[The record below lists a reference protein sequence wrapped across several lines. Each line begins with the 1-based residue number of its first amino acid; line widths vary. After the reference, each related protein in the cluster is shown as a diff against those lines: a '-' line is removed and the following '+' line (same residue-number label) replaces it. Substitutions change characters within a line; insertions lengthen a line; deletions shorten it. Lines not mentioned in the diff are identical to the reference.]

1 MGEVSRFRLYGR
13 GFLYVVVV
21 FSLLS
26 FFSDFLLMTKKEY
39 DELVDTLINLTI
51 DEVRDAVHQYS
62 DEEYD
67 I

>member
-1 MGEVSRFRLYGR
+1 
-13 GFLYVVVV
+13 
-21 FSLLS
+21 
-26 FFSDFLLMTKKEY
+26 MTKQEY

-51 DEVRDAVHQYS
+51 DEVRDAVRQYS

>member
-1 MGEVSRFRLYGR
+1 
-13 GFLYVVVV
+13 
-21 FSLLS
+21 
-26 FFSDFLLMTKKEY
+26 MTKQEY

-51 DEVRDAVHQYS
+51 DEVRDVVRQYS